1 MSSTSLAQGSGF
13 RKPLFFYSLTRL
25 ELRFFPLDNS
35 RCHDY
40 IFPMKHGKGQR
51 APAPSLEAKLFVA
64 LLRLSD
70 RLAQDAEL
78 LIKSHGL
85 TATQYNVLRILR
97 GAGPDGL
104 PCKRVGDRMISRDP
118 DMTRLLDRMEKRS
131 LITRE
136 RQTEDRRVIKTR
148 ITPAGLEIL
157 RKLDAPVDELH
168 KKQFRH
174 LSAAKLKVLADALEE
189 AFPAAPE

>member
-1 MSSTSLAQGSGF
+1 M
-13 RKPLFFYSLTRL
+13 KP
-25 ELRFFPLDNS
+25 
-35 RCHDY
+35 
-40 IFPMKHGKGQR
+40 GKGQR
-51 APAPSLEAKLFVA
+51 PAAPSLEAKLFVA

-104 PCKRVGDRMISRDP
+104 PCKRIGDRMISRDP

-148 ITPAGLEIL
+148 ITPGGLEIL

-174 LSAAKLKVLADALEE
+174 LSAAKLKALADAFED

>member
-1 MSSTSLAQGSGF
+1 V
-13 RKPLFFYSLTRL
+13 KPAKNYKAFS
-25 ELRFFPLDNS
+25 
-35 RCHDY
+35 
-40 IFPMKHGKGQR
+40 
-51 APAPSLEAKLFVA
+51 PSPEAKLFVA
-64 LLRLSD
+64 LIRAAD

-78 LIKSHGL
+78 LIKFHGL

-104 PCKRVGDRMISRDP
+104 PCKRIGERMISRDP

-148 ITPAGLEIL
+148 ITQAGLEIL
-157 RKLDAPVDELH
+157 KKLDAPVDELH

-174 LSAAKLKVLADALEE
+174 ISAPKLKALADAIEE
-189 AFPAAPE
+189 AFPTVAPE